1 MLLLLRGRA
10 GVAFFDLGLG
20 LWEWDRYWRYVC
32 IDEYE
37 VIQLTIS
44 LVTLMFGVRDNYIP
58 LPFIYSRCSV
68 YRIRPRSRR
77 LRGSEA

>member
-20 LWEWDRYWRYVC
+20 LWVWDRYWRYVC

-37 VIQLTIS
+37 VIQLTIPIIS
-44 LVTLMFGVRDNYIP
+44 NPDVW
-58 LPFIYSRCSV
+58 
-68 YRIRPRSRR
+68 
-77 LRGSEA
+77 GSG